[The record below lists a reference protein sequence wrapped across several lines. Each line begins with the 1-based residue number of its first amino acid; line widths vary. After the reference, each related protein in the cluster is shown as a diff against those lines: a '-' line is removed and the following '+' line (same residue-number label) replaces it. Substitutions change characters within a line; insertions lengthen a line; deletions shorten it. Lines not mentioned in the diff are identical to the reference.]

1 MGKGKLRFKGDAKK
15 KKKKSKHAKLT
26 VIEHDSVSKS
36 AEAGPSSSTPHS
48 LTHTLSAERP
58 AKKLNAE
65 VPTLQEGE
73 GMIMSSGTV
82 LMGHETNFSEIINA
96 GDAILVKVPSKSK
109 DGSNTM
115 VEEMRVITMR
125 LSDAS
130 ASISS
135 AFSSDLKSPTSFQ
148 YIAKP
153 RNQRKEKVEK
163 EKNARL
169 TKQEIERSAFGTY
182 QGTEFVYRERT
193 ENGGYRIRRESVRDD
208 STRSDLLSM
217 RAQKK
222 VNSRCRHCLLIIQ
235 HSLFLIKNLIVKK
248 ILLCIER
255 QVLLTDLHCR

>member
-26 VIEHDSVSKS
+26 VIEHDSVSRS
-36 AEAGPSSSTPHS
+36 AEAGPSSSSTPHS
-48 LTHTLSAERP
+48 LTHNLSAERP

-65 VPTLQEGE
+65 VPALQEGE

-82 LMGHETNFSEIINA
+82 LMGHDTNFSEIINA

-109 DGSNTM
+109 DGSNTT

-153 RNQRKEKVEK
+153 RNQRKERAEK

-222 VNSRCRHCLLIIQ
+222 VNSRCRHCVTTT
-235 HSLFLIKNLIVKK
+235 HYSAFIVSHQKSD
-248 ILLCIER
+248 C
-255 QVLLTDLHCR
+255 